1 MPISVVNAREN
12 NLRGVSLE
20 LPTGALIVFTGVS
33 GSGKSSL
40 AFDTLHAEG
49 RRRLV
54 DALASSHRA
63 LLNAGRRPE
72 VDAISGLPPTLA
84 VAQRGGAAAGKRTTI
99 GTLTD
104 VTPLLRILFARCGV
118 QHCPTCDRVVTP
130 RPPEA
135 IVAAITALPEGKR
148 LTLLAPRVR
157 GEAGSHRSLFKGM
170 QEGGFV
176 RVRVDGA
183 ISRLEDLAPLDA
195 RVAHDIDVVVDR
207 IRTGPGKEGRLAE
220 SVRLALKAGDGR
232 VIADVDG
239 EEQFFSEKAWCGHCQ
254 VSWPAIS
261 ERLLS
266 FSRPGGACEGCKG
279 LGSVTV
285 QEAGEERVAVCEV
298 CEGRR
303 LSSVGAAIRLND
315 ESLPAL
321 SARPLD
327 AVPARLAALEASG
340 APGLASVG
348 PVLEELRHRLGV
360 LEDVGLGY
368 LSLDRT
374 GPTLSGGELQR
385 VRLAGCAG
393 SRLSGVL
400 YVLDEP
406 TAGLHPDDTERL
418 IVLMTRLRDAGGTVL
433 VVEHDPAVI
442 NAADHCVD
450 FGPGAGPEGG
460 ELIFEGTPQ
469 ALREAD
475 TATGRWLSGREA
487 PPPRPGRK
495 PRRHL
500 TLRGAT
506 GHNLAGVDAR
516 FALRAFTAVT
526 GVSGAGKSSLVF
538 DTLRR
543 ALAAQLGQSGPAPL
557 PFEALEGAED
567 VLRLVAVDDAPVGR
581 SPRSM
586 PATAL
591 QIWDPL
597 RRLFAATKASRIRGF
612 AASHF
617 SLAHRGGR
625 CEACKGQGAVEVDL
639 GFLAG
644 VYVPC
649 DHCQGRRFAPDTL
662 AVRYRDLDLSQV
674 LELTVREAR
683 ERFAGHPSLDG
694 PLSAADAVGL
704 GYLPLGR
711 GAQTLSGGEARR
723 IKLARE
729 LGRGGQKA
737 GTIVLLDEPGTG
749 LHPKDVAGVTEVLHR
764 MVDTGSTII
773 AVAHDPMVVAAADRE
788 LALGPGAGPEGGRI
802 VYQGAPR

>member
-1 MPISVVNAREN
+1 MTSPRPSVVSVINAREN
-12 NLRGVSLE
+12 NLRGVDLE

-54 DALASSHRA
+54 DALASSQRA
-63 LLNAGRRPE
+63 LLNAGSRPA

-84 VAQRGGAAAGKRTTI
+84 VAQRGGAAAGRRTTV

-118 QHCPTCDRVVTP
+118 QHCPTCDRIVTP

-135 IVAAITALPEGKR
+135 IVAAISASPAGKH

-157 GEAGSHRSLFKGM
+157 GEAGSHRSLLKGM
-170 QEGGFV
+170 QEAGFV
-176 RVRVDGA
+176 RARVDGA
-183 ISRLEDLAPLDA
+183 LVRLEDLPPLDA
-195 RVAHDIDVVVDR
+195 RVPHDIDVVVDR

-232 VIADVDG
+232 VIAELDG
-239 EEQFFSEKAWCGHCQ
+239 EDLFFSEKAWCGHCQ
-254 VSWPAIS
+254 ASWPALS
-261 ERLLS
+261 VRLLS
-266 FSRPGGACEGCKG
+266 FNRPGGACETCGG
-279 LGSVTV
+279 LGVV
-285 QEAGEERVAVCEV
+285 EEDEQRSPCGS
-298 CEGRR
+298 CGGGR
-303 LSSVGAAIRLND
+303 LSPVGAAIRLSG

-321 SARPLD
+321 SARPLAEVAERLD
-327 AVPARLAALEASG
+327 AVGDPG
-340 APGLASVG
+340 VAPVVA
-348 PVLEELRHRLGV
+348 ELRHRLTV
-360 LEDVGLGY
+360 LSDVGLGY
-368 LSLDRT
+368 LALDRV

-393 SRLSGVL
+393 SQLTGVL

-406 TAGLHPDDTERL
+406 TAGLHPHDTTRL
-418 IVLMTRLRDAGGTVL
+418 ITLMERLRDAGGTVL

-442 NAADHCVD
+442 AAADHCVD

-460 ELIFEGTPQ
+460 AVVFEGSPE
-469 ALREAD
+469 ALAAAD
-475 TATGRWLSGREA
+475 TPTGRWLSGRAEA
-487 PPPRPGRK
+487 PPRPGRK
-495 PRRHL
+495 PRRYL
-500 TLRGAT
+500 TLRGAR
-506 GHNLAGVDAR
+506 GHNLAGLDAR
-516 FALRAFTAVT
+516 FALRTFTVVT

-538 DTLRR
+538 DTLQR
-543 ALAAQLGQSGPAPL
+543 ALAGQLGLTGPAPL
-557 PFEALEGAED
+557 PFDTLEGAED
-567 VLRLVAVDDAPVGR
+567 TLRLVSVDDAPVGR

-591 QIWDPL
+591 QIWDPI
-597 RRLFAATKASRIRGF
+597 RRLFAATKEARIRGF
-612 AASHF
+612 SASHF

-625 CEACKGQGAVEVDL
+625 CEACRGQGAVEVDL

-644 VYVPC
+644 VYVTC

-662 AVRYRDLDLSQV
+662 AVRYRDLDLSEV
-674 LELTVREAR
+674 LALTVAEAR

-723 IKLARE
+723 VKLARE

-749 LHPKDVAGVTEVLHR
+749 LHPQDVAGVIEVLHR
-764 MVDTGSTII
+764 MVDAGSTVI

-788 LALGPGAGPEGGRI
+788 LRLGPGAGPAGGRL
-802 VYQGAPR
+802 VYEGPPDGA